1 LRVLVSVLVATL
13 CGCASTVVPLQEA
26 LPPKAVLDQAVV
38 HERAGAG
45 AIVVRRDAAFIGSA
59 CTHYLHLDGRPVAEL
74 DVKQAVTLYVDGGE
88 HIVSVLTRGI
98 CSSGASVEVAVNV
111 AAGQRKSLR
120 IGFDAGGSL
129 VMQPTA
135 F

>member
-1 LRVLVSVLVATL
+1 MRFLASALVVAL
-13 CGCASTVVPLQEA
+13 CGCASTVVPLDEA
-26 LPPKAVLDQAVV
+26 KPPKAIIDPSVV
-38 HERAGAG
+38 QQRTGAG
-45 AIVVRRDAAFIGSA
+45 AIIVRRDSAFIGSA

-98 CSSGASVEVAVNV
+98 CSSGASVEAAVNI
-111 AAGQRKSLR
+111 APGQRKSLR

-129 VMQPTA
+129 VLQPTA